1 MDMDEMEISYDSED
15 EQYDS
20 RDKQKFNFLAKKTSK
35 SKRKF
40 NIDPFVL
47 IEHLL
52 SDHED
57 DDQEVE
63 DDDVASIEDDDLEQN
78 VNFDAPE
85 SGYGDDDS
93 DTPNINIDQGF
104 AWIVYWILKY
114 QERYRLS
121 DVATNSLIKFIRYL
135 LISHDKNT
143 YSTFPTSL
151 YMARKLFGIGD
162 QIIKYATCPTCCKL
176 YSVNKLP
183 TDKPSHCSF
192 QNFPNH
198 PMANYRSPCGA
209 VITKQV
215 PTNQGIIYRPALIFL
230 SLILNTNYNNY
241 TIRKDLRNR
250 VGNGQLGLIT
260 IMNCQI
266 YMTEEFG
273 KNLKIQMKTDCSSG
287 MTYRIVTWGLC

>member
-1 MDMDEMEISYDSED
+1 VICDCNICQGAEVDPRTKESHMKKREISRVFTDRTPERPSEIGTSRSHITNDPIIPMDMDEMEISYDSED

-151 YMARKLFGIGD
+151 YMACKLFGIGD
-162 QIIKYATCPTCCKL
+162 
-176 YSVNKLP
+176 
-183 TDKPSHCSF
+183 
-192 QNFPNH
+192 
-198 PMANYRSPCGA
+198 
-209 VITKQV
+209 
-215 PTNQGIIYRPALIFL
+215 
-230 SLILNTNYNNY
+230 
-241 TIRKDLRNR
+241 
-250 VGNGQLGLIT
+250 
-260 IMNCQI
+260 
-266 YMTEEFG
+266 
-273 KNLKIQMKTDCSSG
+273 
-287 MTYRIVTWGLC
+287 

>member
-1 MDMDEMEISYDSED
+1 MEMDEMEISYDSED
-15 EQYDS
+15 EQYDY

-85 SGYGDDDS
+85 SGYGDDDF

-135 LISHDKNT
+135 LIFHDKNNT

-215 PTNQGIIYRPALIFL
+215 PTNQGIIY
-230 SLILNTNYNNY
+230 
-241 TIRKDLRNR
+241 
-250 VGNGQLGLIT
+250 
-260 IMNCQI
+260 
-266 YMTEEFG
+266 
-273 KNLKIQMKTDCSSG
+273 
-287 MTYRIVTWGLC
+287 

>member
-1 MDMDEMEISYDSED
+1 TLKLSHNHVYFFYIVSISTIKHYYLTLHDALPI
-15 EQYDS
+15 Y
-20 RDKQKFNFLAKKTSK
+20 FLAKKTSK

-57 DDQEVE
+57 DEQEVE

-78 VNFDAPE
+78 VNFDASE

-135 LISHDKNT
+135 LISHGKNT
-143 YSTFPTSL
+143 YSTFSTSL
-151 YMARKLFGIGD
+151 YMTRKLFD
-162 QIIKYATCPTCCKL
+162 
-176 YSVNKLP
+176 
-183 TDKPSHCSF
+183 
-192 QNFPNH
+192 
-198 PMANYRSPCGA
+198 
-209 VITKQV
+209 
-215 PTNQGIIYRPALIFL
+215 
-230 SLILNTNYNNY
+230 
-241 TIRKDLRNR
+241 
-250 VGNGQLGLIT
+250 
-260 IMNCQI
+260 
-266 YMTEEFG
+266 
-273 KNLKIQMKTDCSSG
+273 
-287 MTYRIVTWGLC
+287 

>member
-1 MDMDEMEISYDSED
+1 DSED

-57 DDQEVE
+57 DDKEVE
-63 DDDVASIEDDDLEQN
+63 DDDVASIEDDNLEQN

-85 SGYGDDDS
+85 SGYRDDDS
-93 DTPNINIDQGF
+93 DTPNININQGF

-143 YSTFPTSL
+143 S
-151 YMARKLFGIGD
+151 D
-162 QIIKYATCPTCCKL
+162 QIIKYATCPTYYKL
-176 YSVNKLP
+176 YLVNKLP
-183 TDKPSHCSF
+183 TDKSSHCSF
-192 QNFPNH
+192 QNFSKH
-198 PMANYRSPCGA
+198 PM
-209 VITKQV
+209 
-215 PTNQGIIYRPALIFL
+215 
-230 SLILNTNYNNY
+230 TNY
-241 TIRKDLRNR
+241 TL
-250 VGNGQLGLIT
+250 T
-260 IMNCQI
+260 CQKCWH
-266 YMTEEFG
+266 T
-273 KNLKIQMKTDCSSG
+273 
-287 MTYRIVTWGLC
+287 